1 MSFKL
6 PEVEVKEVHYWAVVI
21 YDEHRPLGEEWPDR
35 FETKEAAD
43 AKVQHLVDIK
53 LATKR

>member
-1 MSFKL
+1 VKL
-6 PEVEVKEVHYWAVVI
+6 PEVEVKEIHYWAVVI

-43 AKVQHLVDIK
+43 AKVQRLVDIN